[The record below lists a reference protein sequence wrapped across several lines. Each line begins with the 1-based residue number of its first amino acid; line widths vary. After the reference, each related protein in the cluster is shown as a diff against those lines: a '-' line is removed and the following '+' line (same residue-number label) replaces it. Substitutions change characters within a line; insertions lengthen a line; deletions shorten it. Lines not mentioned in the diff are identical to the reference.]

1 MPKVR
6 DILVHVCV
14 ETAERRRKC
23 YRNDEHSI
31 RQGER
36 CLVVRTGPTNSKHN
50 YCRRCAREIMGLAGK
65 RLAEIESELGLRSAA
80 GDASVDKGSLEI

>member
-14 ETAERRRKC
+14 QTAERPRKC
-23 YRNDEHSI
+23 YRNRKHSI
-31 RQGER
+31 PRGEQ

-50 YCRRCAREIMGLAGK
+50 YCQQCAQEILDLAER
-65 RLAEIESELGLRSAA
+65 RLAEVKGNLAVGSPM
-80 GDASVDKGSLEI
+80 ASDTA